1 MKTQILRLETHD
13 TVTSI
18 CDKLTW
24 AKSPRILLAF
34 PRRRPPLLDRLDL
47 TLIQR
52 GAARVGG
59 QLAISTVDEKI
70 TAAAKIVG
78 IPFFSSIQAAQR
90 LPWRSRSR
98 RRARTFQPRETTSLA
113 QMQER
118 RVLASASRLPNG
130 LRISVFI
137 LGVTAFLS
145 LIALFLPSAVVE
157 IPVETQSQALN
168 LTVYP
173 GVGIPG
179 VLPGG
184 QIPATDVQTIVE
196 GQLETAATGEIMVP
210 DQSAQALV
218 TVTNQT
224 GQAVTLPA
232 GTVLLVP
239 GTPTQHFLTLTA
251 LEIPAGRGQ
260 QVEIPARAEV
270 PGSAGNVPA
279 GSINSIEGAVGL
291 QVTVSNAAPAEGGTD
306 RPGRAASELDYAQLY
321 DQLLT
326 SLNGIALNQLTTDA
340 PQMLVIPESL
350 GVAKVLAESRHPV
363 VGQPTDRLKVT
374 LKVAFSAVAVS
385 RADLNAA
392 ATAALDANLATGL
405 NPTPD
410 SLAVTQKAAWVVIPG
425 QRLTLDL
432 VAARSTTPIFNTAAL
447 FTMVRGL
454 KPLDAG
460 SRIQSLLNLNQT
472 PVIQVSPAWW
482 PRLPVLPFRI
492 KAVTS

>member
-59 QLAISTVDEKI
+59 QLAISTLDEKI
-70 TAAAKIVG
+70 TGAAKIVG
-78 IPFFSSIQAAQR
+78 IPVFSSIPAAQR
-90 LPWRSRSR
+90 LPWRTHDR
-98 RRARTFQPRETTSLA
+98 RRAHTFQPRQTTSLA
-113 QMQER
+113 QLQER
-118 RVLASASRLPNG
+118 RVLPSVSRLPNG
-130 LRISVFI
+130 LRISVFT
-137 LGVTAFLS
+137 LGVAAFLS
-145 LIALFLPSAVVE
+145 LIALFLPSAVIE
-157 IPVETQSQALN
+157 IPVEAQPQILN

-173 GVGIPG
+173 GVGIPS

-184 QIPATDVQTIVE
+184 QIPAADVQTIVE

-224 GQAVTLPA
+224 GQAVSLPA
-232 GTVLLVP
+232 GTVFLVP
-239 GTPTQHFLTLTA
+239 GNPPQHFLTLTP
-251 LEIPAGRGQ
+251 LEVPAGRGQ
-260 QVEIPARAEV
+260 QVEIQARAEF
-270 PGSAGNVPA
+270 PGSAGNVAA
-279 GSINSIEGAVGL
+279 GAINSIEGAVGL

-306 RPGRAASELDYAQLY
+306 RPGRAASESDYAQLY

-326 SLNGIALNQLTTDA
+326 SLNGIALNQLSTDA

-350 GVAKVLAESRHPV
+350 GVAEVLAESRQPV
-363 VGQPTDRLKVT
+363 VGQPTDRLRLT
-374 LKVAFSAVAVS
+374 LKVAFSAMAVS

-392 ATAALDANLATGL
+392 ATAALDADLATGL
-405 NPTPD
+405 TPTPD
-410 SLAVTQKAAWVVIPG
+410 SLVLTQKVAWVVIPG
-425 QRLTLDL
+425 QRITLDL
-432 VAARSTTPIFNTAAL
+432 EAVRSTTPILDTTAL
-447 FTMVRGL
+447 FNLVRGL
-454 KPLDAG
+454 KPVDAG
-460 SRIQSLLNLNQT
+460 SQIQSLLNLNQT
-472 PVIQVSPAWW
+472 PVIRISPTWW
-482 PRLPVLPFRI
+482 PRLPVLPLRI